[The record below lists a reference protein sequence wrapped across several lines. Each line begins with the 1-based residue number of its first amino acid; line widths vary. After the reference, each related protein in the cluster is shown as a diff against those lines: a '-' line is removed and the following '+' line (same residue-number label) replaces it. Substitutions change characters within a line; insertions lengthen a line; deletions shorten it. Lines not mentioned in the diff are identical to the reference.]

1 MGYIGAIVIRYGI
14 DRIQT
19 QQLAVI
25 AELDAFVERR
35 ARESKEANAL
45 EEAWRES
52 ERKHREKQRW
62 N

>member
-1 MGYIGAIVIRYGI
+1 MMLDPVAIER
-14 DRIQT
+14 
-19 QQLAVI
+19 AE